1 MLAQN
6 DVLLYVRISRFAMK
20 LFRFLPMTAV
30 MGLIFLLSHTPGD
43 SLPPALPGLDKVCHA
58 IAYGTLAASC
68 LYALHPVRGK
78 TSFFRLGAAV
88 VFFCF
93 LYGLTDEFHQSFIP
107 GRSPSGLDIVA
118 DTAGAALV
126 VFIRHRWR
134 HIDISRSGKALGRG

>member
-1 MLAQN
+1 
-6 DVLLYVRISRFAMK
+6 MK